1 MSVKSVGKL
10 FPVSTLSL
18 DISEVTGAAGPEM
31 RNIPSE
37 GTVSFEDVVV
47 NFTWEEWQCLSEAQ
61 RTLYWDV
68 MLETRRHL
76 VSLGKIQ
83 IGLFCTALHTAFVSF
98 QRLKLN
104 LIEGE
109 HYFSSQGIV
118 LTILRRGCGRS
129 REYSR
134 GLWTIPQTRTSQCT
148 LKFLGDAIHVHSS
161 CLSTGHT
168 ACCVGKSWW
177 VPSSCG
183 ELGWRIRRCSGCC
196 LVTFRTLLAGLSG
209 SCCVYARA
217 GHLVGAKKM
226 EPWDVKRSANPVL
239 LLACGGLWPGDS
251 WTPAAASVLCAGPQ
265 RPPAPLPSPRA
276 SVRAATM
283 DESLHG
289 VQSEA
294 LEGERV
300 HQNQS
305 GEQISRLRKYN
316 AEGSSGRHEMSAYH
330 VGPSLAAGDLTGAA
344 EAAGN
349 FLTQQSTA
357 APLRMLMFLHCRNRD
372 HEYYLMLLPEE
383 IFTGT

>member
-76 VSLGKIQ
+76 VSLGH
-83 IGLFCTALHTAFVSF
+83 CVNDPEERMWS
-98 QRLKLN
+98 
-104 LIEGE
+104 E
-109 HYFSSQGIV
+109 QGV
-118 LTILRRGCGRS
+118 QP
-129 REYSR
+129 
-134 GLWTIPQTRTSQCT
+134 WTVDYPPNQ
-148 LKFLGDAIHVHSS
+148 D
-161 CLSTGHT
+161 LS
-168 ACCVGKSWW
+168 GKSWW

-196 LVTFRTLLAGLSG
+196 LVTFRTLLAGLSGTLDLQRYGHRILTQGAGGPAPAAVEIVQGRDARDLQKCGVLG